1 MSGVWLL
8 EHGRVLMMMVRAS
21 FPPHGVPA
29 GTISRYDFIRQY
41 LQAVLLLLCIGKPF
55 LAQDIHLYDFQK
67 LTKHSGGKG
76 MKIQVLFQEKTISG
90 RVKIETLT
98 IILNV
103 MILIL
108 TLGGLAL
115 ETHPVGCFAGE
126 SSLLLL
132 LLLLG

>member
-1 MSGVWLL
+1 
-8 EHGRVLMMMVRAS
+8 
-21 FPPHGVPA
+21 
-29 GTISRYDFIRQY
+29 
-41 LQAVLLLLCIGKPF
+41 
-55 LAQDIHLYDFQK
+55 
-67 LTKHSGGKG
+67 

-90 RVKIETLT
+90 RAKIETLT

-126 SSLLLL
+126 SPLLLL
-132 LLLLG
+132 LLLLLPLLLGWETSLSVCCLTERYFFFAAQLGDMLKFFMLGWKTSLSSFYRMQKNSPQGVRRMSWKIASVAI

>member
-1 MSGVWLL
+1 
-8 EHGRVLMMMVRAS
+8 
-21 FPPHGVPA
+21 
-29 GTISRYDFIRQY
+29 
-41 LQAVLLLLCIGKPF
+41 
-55 LAQDIHLYDFQK
+55 
-67 LTKHSGGKG
+67 

-90 RVKIETLT
+90 RAKIETLT

-126 SSLLLL
+126 SPLL
-132 LLLLG
+132 LLLLGWETSLSVCCLTERYFNFLLLNWVIC